1 MHWGKPYFLILLVLI
16 PLLFVM
22 IGIANRKRK
31 AHFKKFAEPR
41 FYNFFMSQL
50 SVFHYSLKNSLFIF
64 ALFFMIIALAQ
75 PRWGKELHKVK
86 KEGIDIVVCLDVS
99 KSMDA
104 EDIKP
109 SRIERAKDQISLFIE
124 NLRGDRIAIV
134 PFAGKSY
141 VQCPLTDD
149 YGAAKMFLSLL
160 DTNSIQEQGTNIG
173 DAIKTSMKLF
183 REKAK
188 HKIIILVSDGEDLTQ
203 DALETA
209 KATAKEGAI
218 IYSLGIGTPEGS
230 TIPMTD
236 ENGNTVHAK
245 DSNGNIILTKLDVAT
260 LSKIANISE
269 GKFYPI
275 TPRQS
280 EIYAILKSINS
291 MEKSKYAS
299 KEFLRYK
306 EQYKYFAF
314 MALLLLFIE
323 NLIIYTKKS
332 KMKRVIEESAK

>member
-1 MHWGKPYFLILLVLI
+1 
-16 PLLFVM
+16 M
-22 IGIANRKRK
+22 IGIGNRRRKRY
-31 AHFKKFAEPR
+31 FSRFAENR

-50 SVFHYSLKNSLFIF
+50 SLFHYSLKNSLFIL

-75 PRWGKELHKVK
+75 PRWGKELQEVK

-124 NLRGDRIAIV
+124 NLTGDRIAII

-141 VQCPLTDD
+141 VQTPLTDD

-160 DTNSIQEQGTNIG
+160 NTNSIQQQGTNIG
-173 DAIKTSMKLF
+173 NAIENAMKLF
-183 REKAK
+183 RKESK
-188 HKIIILVSDGEDLTQ
+188 HKVIILVSDGEDLSK
-203 DALETA
+203 DAIDKA
-209 KATAKEGAI
+209 KKAAKSGAI
-218 IYSLGIGTPEGS
+218 IYSLGIGTTEGS
-230 TIPMTD
+230 TIPMKD
-236 ENGNTVHAK
+236 ENGNTVYAK
-245 DSNGNIILTKLDVAT
+245 DDKGNIILTKLDVAT
-260 LSKIANISE
+260 LSKIATITG

-280 EIYAILKSINS
+280 EIYDILKNINS
-291 MEKSKYAS
+291 MEKSKYSS

-306 EQYKYFAF
+306 EQYKYFAL
-314 MALLLLFIE
+314 MALILLFIE

-332 KMKRVIEESAK
+332 KMKRVIEGSGK